1 MFLENSIFLFQEYF
15 WVFLLAPFKLV
26 AVLIEMVL
34 HCSYILEPP
43 SPQMGLPPLVARN
56 RNKLNLT
63 IEWCSNISEII
74 HFLNISFL
82 WLGSTLKVI

>member
-43 SPQMGLPPLVARN
+43 LPKWVCHL
-56 RNKLNLT
+56 L
-63 IEWCSNISEII
+63 
-74 HFLNISFL
+74 
-82 WLGSTLKVI
+82 